1 MATYGSRMSF
11 RSRKVDNKKL
21 LLILRDSDAPDIDS
35 IASQRSSVQIETGV
49 EKEEEEEHHLQI
61 AILASQAAYTGG
73 NVTSKYIPTP
83 DASKIIED
91 YNTLYPADFK
101 QPSALISYDDIYED
115 SIGTTYCLDEVDQEL
130 LRSVNDPALK
140 KLRETRFEEIM
151 SLLEE
156 AAADGRINIKDEKS
170 TVPIDIQTSLK
181 TLNPKSKSLDCHI
194 NFVFKHWLKRRRD
207 KPSGEPIMPRLRI
220 DRSTKAGNDPFLCF
234 KRREMK
240 LQRRTRAT
248 DSFYISKLN
257 KLREDMKTCQEIIA
271 VTLKREE
278 TLEELIKV
286 QDQVFKLRNSIHKKR
301 VAAQYATPCIIP
313 PNKKQVQKS
322 LSFTDAYLVCS

>member
-220 DRSTKAGNDPFLCF
+220 DRSTKAGNDPF
-234 KRREMK
+234 
-240 LQRRTRAT
+240 
-248 DSFYISKLN
+248 
-257 KLREDMKTCQEIIA
+257 
-271 VTLKREE
+271 
-278 TLEELIKV
+278 
-286 QDQVFKLRNSIHKKR
+286 
-301 VAAQYATPCIIP
+301 YA
-313 PNKKQVQKS
+313 S
-322 LSFTDAYLVCS
+322 SGGR